1 MSDRWYACI
10 RIGGCLPREHV
21 SRLCALMGADGDDDE
36 VLRQRLEGGRL
47 SHEDSQAD
55 GGAFEELEEACREL
69 GLAYIRRSDGF
80 WEILP
85 QVEFWQPGM
94 AEPQTLIADGDG
106 NPLVP
111 MATLIEIRDL
121 LRAGRS
127 AAALALLE
135 DAAVEVPELPLFCV
149 LCS

>member
-10 RIGGCLPREHV
+10 QIGGCLPREHV

-47 SHEDSQAD
+47 SHEDSQAA

-69 GLAYIRRSDGF
+69 GLAYIRRSDGY
-80 WEILP
+80 WEVLP

-94 AEPQTLIADGDG
+94 AEPVGITTDSDGR
-106 NPLVP
+106 PLAP
-111 MATLIEIRDL
+111 MATLIETRDL